1 MAGFERE
8 FIIHL
13 QSVGEHNVNGLL
25 KEDPVN
31 KGKKEVHNSVY
42 GRLMKKYRKQWWG
55 SGPAKKKRKTDAQE
69 TKKEEDGITASKE
82 EEHWVENNQSSWS
95 QFHSGSCTTNSTGV
109 LEESRKYN
117 SSLMNSETHCTD
129 FPITGIVQEFP
140 GNRDNGNSPFNSSNS
155 CGSPEDI
162 TSQEQSQVLGKQV
175 SASFLTDTQLCEQN
189 NNSQNLGCVCKDNI
203 HWTESQIPKVPDS
216 PQPEIGATTEI
227 PSECEEV
234 KPKISDETKSDQCVK
249 SEHDECKNLVCE
261 QTHESLVVAEP
272 KLSNFEEDEK
282 VNDNLTIKARTSSRR
297 KSVLTPIAW
306 QQQFMSFLS
315 TTQEEESFVSDDP
328 DFVCHVDIS
337 PAKISRRQRSR
348 NVRNS
353 SCSCCIDAESHNKK
367 EKQSRQR
374 EKKLLREQKHF
385 IQDMLRLV
393 SLRNKI
399 VKLIQ
404 TLLPEDLKHFV
415 KAETESLDEV
425 VEFILHILR
434 SSGKEKDIE
443 PEESPSSR
451 ACSPN
456 RSQDEEDFVDE
467 EMPVLENCTA
477 YVSNIPSS
485 PPASKFQSLSDSGI
499 VQDQSFT
506 CEATCETI
514 SVSVDFSD
522 DQTNTYE
529 HVLDRNIVAPNHSLY
544 LGTELAKDKEPGTGI
559 DKETGTEIDKETGTE
574 IIPDGTHMMIDED
587 DPEGET
593 SQENASCANE
603 VEKETISTEG
613 TEETQVNKLS
623 VSKSA
628 PFHVSEET
636 SANSQEGNNG
646 ASVIQDQGD
655 SDRSNDEVT
664 TSDNSANVQGNDV
677 QVLDK
682 LASVLYNSDLKHSLS
697 SRSDPIMG
705 LLAGKTCEET
715 SGRNS
720 ESAIQNSTPVVNSP
734 SDELTYDV
742 TSPMTS
748 AARTDRSKD
757 KVIDVF
763 EPSIVLCKKPK
774 KCLKLFM
781 KRIHSLLHRLLPG
794 VHFEHHFFR
803 NSNNLEYLLDAIIQ
817 SNQENLSVEV

>member
-25 KEDPVN
+25 KGGPVI
-31 KGKKEVHNSVY
+31 KGKKELQNSVY
-42 GRLMKKYRKQWWG
+42 RRLMKKYRRQWWG
-55 SGPAKKKRKTDAQE
+55 SGPAKKKRKSDVQE
-69 TKKEEDGITASKE
+69 TKNKDDGILENKE
-82 EEHWVENNQSSWS
+82 DENWVENNQTSWS
-95 QFHSGSCTTNSTGV
+95 QFHSGSCTSNSTGV

-155 CGSPEDI
+155 CGSPEGI
-162 TSQEQSQVLGKQV
+162 TSQEQSQVIGKQV
-175 SASFLTDTQLCEQN
+175 SASLLTDTQFCEQN
-189 NNSQNLGCVCKDNI
+189 NNSQNIGCLCKESKQ
-203 HWTESQIPKVPDS
+203 WTESQIPKVPGS
-216 PQPEIGATTEI
+216 PQQEIEATDEI
-227 PSECEEV
+227 PSLSKEV
-234 KPKISDETKSDQCVK
+234 KPKISDETQTDHCVK
-249 SEHDECKNLVCE
+249 NEQDECKNVFE
-261 QTHESLVVAEP
+261 QAHESLVVVEP
-272 KLSNFEEDEK
+272 KLSNLEKDEK
-282 VNDNLTIKARTSSRR
+282 VGDNPTTTARAPSRR

-315 TTQEEESFVSDDP
+315 TAQEEESFASDDP

-348 NVRNS
+348 NIRNS

-367 EKQSRQR
+367 ERQSRQR

-385 IQDMLRLV
+385 IQDMLHLV

-404 TLLPEDLKHFV
+404 TLLPENLKHFV

-425 VEFILHILR
+425 VEFILRILR
-434 SSGKEKDIE
+434 SSGKEKDTE
-443 PEESPSSR
+443 QEESPSTR
-451 ACSPN
+451 VCSPN
-456 RSQDEEDFVDE
+456 RSQDEDE
-467 EMPVLENCTA
+467 YMDDEMPVLENCTA

-529 HVLDRNIVAPNHSLY
+529 NVVDRNPVAPDHSQY
-544 LGTELAKDKEPGTGI
+544 LGTELAKYKGNC
-559 DKETGTEIDKETGTE
+559 TE
-574 IIPDGTHMMIDED
+574 IIPDGTHMTIDED
-587 DPEGET
+587 EPEGET
-593 SQENASCANE
+593 SQENGSCAN
-603 VEKETISTEG
+603 VLDKESISIVG
-613 TEETQVNKLS
+613 TEPTQLNKSS
-623 VSKSA
+623 VSDSA
-628 PFHVSEET
+628 IFHVSDET
-636 SANSQEGNNG
+636 SAIDEEWNK
-646 ASVIQDQGD
+646 GD
-655 SDRSNDEVT
+655 IDRSDDEVT
-664 TSDNSANVQGNDV
+664 TSDNSANINNVL
-677 QVLDK
+677 VLDK
-682 LASVLYNSDLKHSLS
+682 LASVLYNSDSKRDLS

-705 LLAGKTCEET
+705 LLADKTCEENP
-715 SGRNS
+715 GKNS
-720 ESAIQNSTPVVNSP
+720 ECAIRNSTPVVKTP
-734 SDELTYDV
+734 SDEFTCDV
-742 TSPMTS
+742 TSLMTS
-748 AARTDRSKD
+748 TACTDQPKD